1 MKLAPQLIVAA
12 AILCLACA
20 ACDAVNFASANSPT
34 LVSNQVLFQD
44 DFADASGGWSTL
56 NTADRYIGIQDG
68 ALRILVNEAKFDLWS
83 TPGLKFTDAH
93 IDVDATQ
100 NAGPDDN
107 DFGVICRYQD
117 ENNFY
122 GFLIS
127 SDGYYGIS
135 KMKNGE
141 HAIIGAPG
149 MLVSASLQK
158 AGKTNHIRADCVGQ
172 TLSLSVNGQKLM
184 DVQDA
189 NFAEGDIGLVAGTFE
204 TPGTDV
210 SFKNLSVTK

>member
-1 MKLAPQLIVAA
+1 LAVATA
-12 AILCLACA
+12 LLCLACA
-20 ACDAVNFASANSPT
+20 ACDTINQVSANSPT
-34 LVSNQVLFQD
+34 SVSNQVLFQD

-56 NTADRYIGIQDG
+56 NADNRYIGIQDG

-83 TPGLKFTDAH
+83 TPGLKFGDVH
-93 IDVDATQ
+93 VDVDATQ
-100 NAGPDDN
+100 NAGPQDN

-141 HAIIGAPG
+141 HAIIGADG
-149 MLVSASLQK
+149 MLVSESLQK
-158 AGKTNHIRADCVGQ
+158 AGKTNHIRADCVGH
-172 TLSLSVNGQKLM
+172 TLSLSVNGKKLI
-184 DVQDA
+184 DVQDED
-189 NFAEGDIGLVAGTFE
+189 FTDGDVGLVAGTFE
-204 TPGTDV
+204 TPGTDI
-210 SFKNLSVTK
+210 SFTNFSVTK